1 MSPTHR
7 ERCDSSPLTQAS
19 TREPLELPG
28 GTLSEFSDLGPRAKI
43 AQSYR
48 GNQIMLPQTSLRSGL
63 FSSLRYLTSGCS
75 VLLAIVSIV
84 IGIEVSV
91 ATASSRA
98 APSTEIINRTQK
110 GDRLPVAPALRQNP
124 INRPPEV
131 NLPRMRILAPDQDLA
146 DGCESSASPLA
157 HSPLAQIAGRCLS

>member
-1 MSPTHR
+1 
-7 ERCDSSPLTQAS
+7 
-19 TREPLELPG
+19 
-28 GTLSEFSDLGPRAKI
+28 
-43 AQSYR
+43 
-48 GNQIMLPQTSLRSGL
+48 MLPQTSLRSDL
-63 FSSLRYLTSGCS
+63 FSSTGRALRSFISGCS
-75 VLLAIVSIV
+75 VLLAIVSVV

-91 ATASSRA
+91 AKAFSGA

-146 DGCESSASPLA
+146 DGCESLASPLA